1 MKRVLVDFK
10 GSVQAIANPG
20 EEFEV
25 YEGPDAV
32 VRWVNCDN
40 DDVNQSCIL
49 VDGKWFYNVEAP
61 PSYEVLRRQAYG
73 DVGEQLDML
82 YKDMVNGTHNWVDHV
97 QMIKETVPGPTSAEA
112 IEVHAARPPIKWN
125 NLSSPCWT
133 DADNNPVPGLIHEVG
148 IKDSIIE
155 VPPTDQ

>member
-32 VRWVNCDN
+32 VRWINCD
-40 DDVNQSCIL
+40 DDS
-49 VDGKWFYNVEAP
+49 VDSSWVLNNGAWIPNVQAP

-73 DVGEQLDML
+73 DVGAQLDML
-82 YKDMVNGTHNWVDHV
+82 YKDMINGTTHWKDHIAMV
-97 QMIKETVPGPTSAEA
+97 KDTVPGPTSDEA
-112 IEVHAARPPIKWN
+112 REMLAARPPINWN
-125 NLSSPCWT
+125 NTENPAWT
-133 DADNNPVPGLIHEVG
+133 DADNKPVPNLVHTVG
-148 IKDSIIE
+148 IKTTVII
-155 VPPTDQ
+155 DQ